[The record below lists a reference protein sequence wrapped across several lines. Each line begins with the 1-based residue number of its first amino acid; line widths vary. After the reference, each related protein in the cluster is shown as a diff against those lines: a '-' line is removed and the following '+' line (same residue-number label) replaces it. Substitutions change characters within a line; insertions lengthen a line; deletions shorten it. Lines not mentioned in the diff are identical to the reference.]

1 MMSLFLT
8 GGGGGLGA
16 AVGHAFAERGISVG
30 VADIAVEGAER
41 VAAELRERWGVEAV
55 AVRCDLRDW
64 DSISE
69 AWRRTGEEL
78 GQIDVVV
85 NNAGVFSP
93 KGDLRELTREDW
105 DFAIEVN
112 LDAPFFVCQTAA
124 KEWIERDVKGSIVNV
139 ASSAAF
145 TVAPGF
151 HAVDYGAS
159 KAGLVGLTKHFGVD
173 LGPYGI
179 RTNAIA
185 PSSFRS
191 PMNAERLKDPEQV
204 KLSESMTPL
213 RRIAEP
219 EEMAAAI
226 RFLAL
231 DASYVNGQVLAV
243 DGGQMLM
250 M

>member
-1 MMSLFLT
+1 MSVFVT
-8 GGGGGLGA
+8 GGAGGLGA
-16 AVGHAFAERGISVG
+16 AIGHAFAERGLRVG
-30 VADIAVEGAER
+30 IVDIAQDKGEA
-41 VAAELRERWGVEAV
+41 VAAEIRGRWGVDAV
-55 AVRCDLRDW
+55 AATCDLRDW
-64 DSISE
+64 DSIAA
-69 AWRRTGEEL
+69 AWRLVGDAL
-78 GQIDVVV
+78 GPIDVVV

-93 KGDLRELTREDW
+93 KGDLRELSKADW
-105 DFAIEVN
+105 DFAVAIN
-112 LDAPFFVCQTAA
+112 LDAPFFICQTAA
-124 KEWIERDVKGSIVNV
+124 KEWIAGGIEGSIVNV
-139 ASSAAF
+139 ASTAAF
-145 TVAPGF
+145 TVAPNF

-159 KAGLVGLTKHFGVD
+159 KAGLVGLTKHLGVD

-204 KLSESMTPL
+204 KLSEAMTPL
-213 RRIAEP
+213 RKIAEP
-219 EEMAAAI
+219 EQMAEVV

-231 DASYVNGQVLAV
+231 DASYVNGQVVAV

>member
-1 MMSLFLT
+1 MSVFVT
-8 GGGGGLGA
+8 GGAGGLGA
-16 AVGHAFAERGISVG
+16 AIGHAFAERGLAVG
-30 VADIAVEGAER
+30 IVDLAPDRSEA
-41 VAAELRERWGVEAV
+41 VAAGIRDRWGVDAV
-55 AVRCDLRDW
+55 AATCDLRNW
-64 DSISE
+64 ESIAA
-69 AWRRTGEEL
+69 AWGIVGDAL
-78 GQIDVVV
+78 GPIDVVI

-93 KGDLRELTREDW
+93 KGDLRELTKADW
-105 DFAIEVN
+105 DFAVAVN
-112 LDAPFFVCQTAA
+112 LDAPFFICQTAA
-124 KEWIERDVKGSIVNV
+124 KEWIPGGIRGSIVNV
-139 ASSAAF
+139 ASTAAF
-145 TVAPGF
+145 TVAPNF

-159 KAGLVGLTKHFGVD
+159 KAGLVGLTKHLGVD

-204 KLSESMTPL
+204 KLSEAMTPL
-213 RRIAEP
+213 RQIAEP
-219 EEMAAAI
+219 EQMAEVV

-231 DASYVNGQVLAV
+231 DASYVNGQVVAV